1 MRRKTDNH
9 KYRDTHM
16 LIMFGF
22 CEVLFLSA
30 LIWFPLVFIIDGV
43 LREPV
48 AVIIFELA
56 FLTALIFCIYFGIQ
70 YMGQTWIDEEG
81 FHISNIFRKRNRSIL
96 WSEAKEL
103 GISVVPMGASAQYYI
118 YLARNKIPY
127 ERKHGQIGMKK
138 SDHTWDRDA
147 IRIPLWEDPLKRAET
162 FAPDELRFMLQTDS
176 MYQIMKKSIQK
187 ASGN

>member
-1 MRRKTDNH
+1 
-9 KYRDTHM
+9 M
-16 LIMFGF
+16 LIMSGF
-22 CEVLFLSA
+22 CILFFASA
-30 LIWFPLVFIIDGV
+30 LIWFPFVMVIDGE
-43 LREPV
+43 LQEPV
-48 AVIIFELA
+48 AVVLFEIAGL
-56 FLTALIFCIYFGIQ
+56 LALIICIVFSIQ
-70 YMGQTWIDEEG
+70 YIDKTWIDEKG
-81 FHISNIFRKRNRSIL
+81 FHVHGVIRKRNRDIH

-127 ERKHGQIGMKK
+127 ERKHGQMGMKK

>member
-1 MRRKTDNH
+1 MSRKPDNH

-56 FLTALIFCIYFGIQ
+56 FLTALILCIYFSIQ
-70 YMGQTWIDEEG
+70 YMDQTWIDKEG
-81 FHISNIFRKRNRSIL
+81 FHISNVFHKRNRSIL

-118 YLARNKIPY
+118 YLAKNKIPY
-127 ERKHGQIGMKK
+127 ERKRGQMGMKK
-138 SDHTWDRDA
+138 SDHTWDRDS
-147 IRIPLWEDPLKRAET
+147 IRIPLCEDSLKCAET
-162 FAPDELRFMLQTDS
+162 FAPNELRFMLQTDS
-176 MYQIMKKSIQK
+176 MYPMSRCQD
-187 ASGN
+187 